1 MVVIR
6 EEMKELLAR
15 KARRQAFKL
24 RAQYIH
30 TAQLT
35 YKHTG

>member
-6 EEMKELLAR
+6 EEKKELLDR
-15 KARRQAFKL
+15 EARRQAFKL
-24 RAQYIH
+24 RPQCIQ

-35 YKHTG
+35 GKNPD